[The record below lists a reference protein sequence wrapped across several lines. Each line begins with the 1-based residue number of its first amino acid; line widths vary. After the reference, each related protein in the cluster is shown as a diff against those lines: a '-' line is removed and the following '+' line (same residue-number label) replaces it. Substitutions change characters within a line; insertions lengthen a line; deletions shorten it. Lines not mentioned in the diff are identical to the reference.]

1 MINDINKKDNI
12 FMHDAVPTWSG
23 FLYQGRIAA
32 YLAVKKINDLYKSGN
47 ECEIK
52 NYKLEMEKCEDIAI
66 ICDDGNGRKYQS
78 ILQFS
83 TRILCP
89 NHRPHFR
96 ISKNLRQQNK
106 CFTNGGQLHI
116 Y

>member
-1 MINDINKKDNI
+1 MREQVYAMINDINKKDNI
-12 FMHDAVPTWSG
+12 FIHDAVPTWSG

-66 ICDDGNGRKYQS
+66 ICDDGNGRKYQF
-78 ILQFS
+78 IRLRMKK
-83 TRILCP
+83 RI
-89 NHRPHFR
+89 
-96 ISKNLRQQNK
+96 
-106 CFTNGGQLHI
+106 QLKHI
-116 Y
+116 KIH

>member
-12 FMHDAVPTWSG
+12 FIHDAVPTWSG

-78 ILQFS
+78 IHQVKNEKNS
-83 TRILCP
+83 A
-89 NHRPHFR
+89 
-96 ISKNLRQQNK
+96 SK
-106 CFTNGGQLHI
+106 TNTSLTKVI
-116 Y
+116 ITNIFNS

>member
-12 FMHDAVPTWSG
+12 FIHDAVPTWSG

-52 NYKLEMEKCEDIAI
+52 NYKL
-66 ICDDGNGRKYQS
+66 
-78 ILQFS
+78 
-83 TRILCP
+83 
-89 NHRPHFR
+89 
-96 ISKNLRQQNK
+96 
-106 CFTNGGQLHI
+106 
-116 Y
+116 

>member
-12 FMHDAVPTWSG
+12 FIHDAVPTWSG

-66 ICDDGNGRKYQS
+66 VYKGENEKREYIS
-78 ILQFS
+78 IHQV
-83 TRILCP
+83 
-89 NHRPHFR
+89 
-96 ISKNLRQQNK
+96 KNEKEDALSEYKIR
-106 CFTNGGQLHI
+106 
-116 Y
+116 